1 MSKSEPG
8 KSTTMPRSLQFF
20 TIAETAAILNVSRKL
35 VSNWIHEGVLP
46 AIRLGPG
53 QRLLRIRQED
63 LVTFIDQGRI
73 NSGHCTTD
81 EELNDTTQD

>member
-63 LVTFIDQGRI
+63 LVTFIDRGQI
-73 NSGHCTTD
+73 SSGCRTTD
-81 EELNDTTQD
+81 GEPDDTAQD